1 MRRTPSGAE
10 RLGRRLPRSFFARR
24 STVVAPELL
33 GRVVVRILPDGTRL
47 AGRLVE
53 VEAYQQGDPAS
64 HSFRGRPT
72 PRTEVMFGPPGRLYV
87 YFTYGQHFCSNVVT
101 GPEGYG
107 SAVLLR
113 AAEPLD
119 GFETMAANRGT
130 DAVRLLCSGPARL
143 TRAFE
148 IDRADNGTD
157 LVSDPSLFLLAGLAG
172 RPARDRPEHQGGRQ
186 RRGRAPVA
194 VLRTGERVRLAGQA
208 VRPRCRRGGAKGYG
222 FTKIVTVEP
231 CSCCAP
237 ASGDCDQTT
246 PGR

>member
-1 MRRTPSGAE
+1 VRREPGRAAGF
-10 RLGRRLPRSFFARR
+10 GRRLPRSFFARP

-33 GRVVVRILPDGTRL
+33 GRVLMRIRPDGTRL

-53 VEAYQQGDPAS
+53 VEAYEQGDPAS
-64 HSFRGRPT
+64 HSFRGRST
-72 PRTEVMFGPPGRLYV
+72 HRTEVMFGPPGRLYV

-130 DAVRLLCSGPARL
+130 DAILLLCSGPARL
-143 TRAFE
+143 TRALE

-157 LVSDPSLFLLAGLAG
+157 LVRDPSLFLLAGS
-172 RPARDRPEHQGGRQ
+172 
-186 RRGRAPVA
+186 PVA
-194 VLRTGERVRLAGQA
+194 PRAIGRSTRVGVNVGVEHRWRFFERESAFVSPGKPS
-208 VRPRCRRGGAKGYG
+208 VHEVGGAERRATG
-222 FTKIVTVEP
+222 
-231 CSCCAP
+231 SRR
-237 ASGDCDQTT
+237 S
-246 PGR
+246 